1 MEIGP
6 LDRPYTSILTQLP
19 KLMGAFPRV
28 SSLSL
33 FATSLDVLQA
43 FQIALEAHPNVKEL
57 VLISKWTSRD
67 ESFADLQD
75 TSIRPGLIFR
85 TIFSHMMPF
94 SDCTP
99 VETTKVTIEDIELRY
114 ADRFL
119 MKAVAFRLLE
129 QLSVRACIAPEGLF
143 SQLSQKEELPSRLK
157 ILRWIHKDTIEP
169 HTLSALE
176 RLLEQLP
183 ALECL
188 DIELHAGH
196 RLPESSAISHFGSSL
211 RALLV
216 RVHDSESTLLK
227 YKSDEVDQIC
237 TKCTGLR
244 ELSLAFPH
252 MYLSEPYPLS
262 TWEAFLVSHPCTSR
276 IKIRCLMNVARNP
289 SESCQIW

>member
-1 MEIGP
+1 MQIGP

-19 KLMGAFPRV
+19 NIMGAFPRI

-43 FQIALEAHPNVKEL
+43 FQIALQAHPNVKEL
-57 VLISKWTSRD
+57 VFVSKWTAGD

-85 TIFSHMMPF
+85 TISSHMMPF

-99 VETTKVTIEDIELRY
+99 VKATKVTIDNVELRY

-119 MKAVAFRLLE
+119 MKAVAFQSLE
-129 QLSVRACIAPEGLF
+129 YLSIRACVASEGLF
-143 SQLSQKEELPSRLK
+143 AQLSQKEQLPSRLK
-157 ILRWIHKDTIEP
+157 ILRWLHKDTIEP
-169 HTLSALE
+169 HTLNALE

-188 DIELHAGH
+188 HIELDAAH

-211 RALLV
+211 RSLLV
-216 RVHDSESTLLK
+216 RAHDSESTLLK
-227 YKSDEVDQIC
+227 YNSEEVEQIC

-244 ELSLAFPH
+244 ELSLTFPQ
-252 MYLSEPYPLS
+252 MCLSEPFPLS
-262 TWEAFLVSHPCTSR
+262 TWEASLVCHPDDQSHQDSVSNYLC
-276 IKIRCLMNVARNP
+276 
-289 SESCQIW
+289 